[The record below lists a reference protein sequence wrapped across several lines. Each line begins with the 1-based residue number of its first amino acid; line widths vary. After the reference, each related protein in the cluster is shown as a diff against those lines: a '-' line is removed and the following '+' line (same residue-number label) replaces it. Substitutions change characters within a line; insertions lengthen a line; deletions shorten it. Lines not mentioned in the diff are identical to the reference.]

1 MYLIEVKKINGV
13 CGWRQLFL
21 EDMMDKK
28 TDSDENFNIL
38 PVYRSKEQAMKAYN
52 KISKFYDY
60 TEGIFEKKYVNMA
73 LKQLEIKEGENVLEI
88 GFGTG
93 NALIKIAELVGG
105 SGDVYGIDISP
116 KMLEITDKKVKSKAL
131 SDRVTLVCGDATT
144 LPYHDK
150 KFDAVFMSF
159 TLELFD
165 TPEIPKILSEIKRVL
180 KPDGRLGVVSMSKEN
195 GNSVFLK
202 IYEWAHIRF
211 PNYIDCRPIFAA
223 ASIKDAGFEIKRK
236 IRIKT
241 IVLPSEIVIGIK
253 K

>member
-1 MYLIEVKKINGV
+1 MKDIKKNS
-13 CGWRQLFL
+13 
-21 EDMMDKK
+21 K
-28 TDSDENFNIL
+28 ENFNIL
-38 PVYRSKEQAMKAYN
+38 PVHRSKEQAIRAYN
-52 KISKFYDY
+52 KISRFYDY
-60 TEGIFEKKYVNMA
+60 TEGIFEKRYVNMA
-73 LKQLEIKEGENVLEI
+73 LKQLEIKEGEKVLEI

-93 NALIKIAELVGG
+93 NALIKIAEFVGEN
-105 SGDVYGIDISP
+105 GDVYGIDISP
-116 KMLEITDKKVKSKAL
+116 KMVEIT
-131 SDRVTLVCGDATT
+131 
-144 LPYHDK
+144 DK

-223 ASIKDAGFEIKRK
+223 ASIEDAGFIVKYKKKIK
-236 IRIKT
+236 ISVIS
-241 IVLPSEIVIGIK
+241 SEIVIGIK